1 MQLTG
6 AQILMEC
13 LLEQNVEHIFGLPG
27 GQIMPIYDALFDYQD
42 RLKHVLTSHEQGAT
56 HAADGYARSTGK
68 VGVCFATSG
77 PGATNTVTGIAT
89 AYMDSVPLVVI
100 TGQVP
105 VDLIG
110 KDSFQETDIVGITLP
125 ITKHNFFVGN
135 IKDLADIIRSAFEIA
150 KSGRPGP
157 VLIDIPKNIQVGK
170 IDYKKAEIQYQKKV
184 YDYNKGDFEIIIDLI
199 NKAKKP
205 VVFAG
210 GGIIISE
217 GSSELFQLASKAQ
230 IPVLNTLMGLGSFPR
245 TDNLSLGIIG
255 MHGFREANLAMNN
268 SDLILAI
275 GARFSDRVTGDI
287 KRFAQNAT
295 IVHIDIDESEVSKN
309 VKANYA
315 LIGDI
320 KDILSDMIPLLE
332 DKDRPEWIEEIKG
345 YMKLDANDNNDF
357 CAENIFST
365 VYEVLGSET
374 LVTTEVGQHQM
385 WTAQYWPFTKPRTFM
400 SSGGLGTMGY
410 GLGAAIG
417 TQVGNLDKT
426 VLHVAGDGSFRM
438 NFNELATVAHYELPI
453 ITLLMKNNV
462 LGMVRQWQ
470 TLFFQKRYSST
481 DLADVVDYV
490 KLADAFGIKGVN
502 VNDLDALRL
511 SIEEASKEKKPM
523 LIVCNIDMDHCVF
536 PIVPPGEAINN
547 QRFE

>member
-13 LLEQNVEHIFGLPG
+13 LLEQNVEYIFGLPG
-27 GQIMPIYDALFDYQD
+27 GQIMPVYDALYDYQD
-42 RLKHVLTSHEQGAT
+42 RLKHVLTCHEQGAV

-89 AYMDSVPLVVI
+89 AYMDSVPIVII

-105 VDLIG
+105 VSLIG

-125 ITKHNFFVGN
+125 ITKHNYFVN
-135 IKDLADIIRSAFEIA
+135 DINDLVDTIRNAFEIA
-150 KSGRPGP
+150 RSGRPGP

-170 IDYKKAEIQYQKKV
+170 ADYKKADIIYQKKV
-184 YDYNKGDFEIIIDLI
+184 YKYNECDFDRIVGLI
-199 NKAKKP
+199 NNAKKP
-205 VVFAG
+205 VIFAG
-210 GGIIISE
+210 GGVIISE
-217 GSSELFQLASKAQ
+217 GSEELFQFANKTQ
-230 IPVLNTLMGLGSFPR
+230 IPVLNTLMGLGSYPR
-245 TDNLSLGIIG
+245 TDKLSLGIIG
-255 MHGFREANLAMNN
+255 MHGFREANLAMDN
-268 SDLILAI
+268 SDLIIAI

-287 KRFAQNAT
+287 NRFAKNAT
-295 IVHIDIDESEVSKN
+295 IIHIDIDESEVSKN
-309 VKANYA
+309 VKAHYG

-320 KDILSDMIPLLE
+320 KDILSNMIPLLE
-332 DKDRPEWIEEIKG
+332 VKDRHEWIEEIKG
-345 YMKLDANDNNDF
+345 FMKKDSSGICDF
-357 CAENIFST
+357 IPENIFKT
-365 VYEVLGSET
+365 AHDILGSDT

-385 WTAQYWPFTKPRTFM
+385 WTAQYWPFMKPRTFIT
-400 SSGGLGTMGY
+400 SGGLGTMGY
-410 GLGAAIG
+410 GFGAAIG
-417 TQVGNLDKT
+417 TQVGNPDKT

-438 NFNELATVAHYELPI
+438 NLNELATVAHYKLPI

-481 DLADVVDYV
+481 DLADVIDYV

-502 VNDLDALRL
+502 VNDLDSLRL
-511 SIEEASKEKKPM
+511 NIEEAYKERKPR
-523 LIVCNIDMDHCVF
+523 LIVCDIDCNCSVF

>member
-13 LLEQNVEHIFGLPG
+13 LLEQNVEYIFGLPG
-27 GQIMPIYDALFDYQD
+27 GQIMPVYDALYDYQD
-42 RLKHVLTSHEQGAT
+42 RLKHVLTCHEQGAV

-89 AYMDSVPLVVI
+89 AYMDSVPIVII

-105 VDLIG
+105 LSLIG

-125 ITKHNFFVGN
+125 ITKHNYFVKDIN
-135 IKDLADIIRSAFEIA
+135 DLADTIRNAFEIA

-170 IDYKKAEIQYQKKV
+170 ADYKKADIIYQKKV
-184 YDYNKGDFEIIIDLI
+184 YKYNECDFDRIVGLV
-199 NKAKKP
+199 NNAKKP
-205 VVFAG
+205 VIFAG
-210 GGIIISE
+210 GGVVISE
-217 GSSELFQLASKAQ
+217 GSEELFLFANKAQ
-230 IPVLNTLMGLGSFPR
+230 IPVLNTLMGLGSYPR
-245 TDNLSLGIIG
+245 TDKLSLGIIG
-255 MHGFREANLAMNN
+255 MHGFREANLAMDN
-268 SDLILAI
+268 SDLIIAI

-287 KRFAQNAT
+287 NRFAQNAT
-295 IVHIDIDESEVSKN
+295 IIHIDIDESEVSKN
-309 VKANYA
+309 VKAHYG

-320 KDILSDMIPLLE
+320 KDILSNMIPLLE
-332 DKDRPEWIEEIKG
+332 VKERHEWIEEIKG
-345 YMKLDANDNNDF
+345 FMKKDSNAICEF
-357 CAENIFST
+357 IPENIFKT
-365 VYEVLGSET
+365 AHDILGSNT
-374 LVTTEVGQHQM
+374 LVATEVGQHQM
-385 WTAQYWPFTKPRTFM
+385 WTAQYWPFIKPRTFIT
-400 SSGGLGTMGY
+400 SGGLGTMGY
-410 GLGAAIG
+410 GFGAAIG
-417 TQVGNLDKT
+417 AQFGNPDKT

-438 NFNELATVAHYELPI
+438 NLNELATVAHYELPI

-470 TLFFQKRYSST
+470 TLFFQKRYSAT
-481 DLADVVDYV
+481 DLADVIDYV

-502 VNDLDALRL
+502 VKDLDSLRL
-511 SIEEASKEKKPM
+511 NIEEAYKERKPR
-523 LIVCNIDMDHCVF
+523 LIVCDIDCNCSVF